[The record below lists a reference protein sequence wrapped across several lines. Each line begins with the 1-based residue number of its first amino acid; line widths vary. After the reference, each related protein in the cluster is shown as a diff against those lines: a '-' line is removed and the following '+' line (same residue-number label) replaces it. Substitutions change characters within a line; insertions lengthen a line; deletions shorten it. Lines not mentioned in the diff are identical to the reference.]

1 MIATQKIKRPTAVLP
16 SLNLTQTANKCENGF
31 FLRTIRFEIFGMKH
45 LKLKNMRLQQSEPY
59 ILTRTEKK
67 RSGSSEAVH
76 QAIVI
81 ERLLAYS
88 SIFELAMRHC
98 VLGKDIL
105 RVFLSHVKATY
116 SLWWSSLTKDL
127 KKKKVVLCV
136 GVVRQTQSA

>member
-31 FLRTIRFEIFGMKH
+31 FLRTIRFEIFGIKH
-45 LKLKNMRLQQSEPY
+45 LKLKNMLSQQSEPY
-59 ILTRTEKK
+59 ILTRKKKKK

-88 SIFELAMRHC
+88 SILELAMRHS

-127 KKKKVVLCV
+127 KKKVVLCV

>member
-1 MIATQKIKRPTAVLP
+1 MVTTKRAVYFDQKK
-16 SLNLTQTANKCENGF
+16 
-31 FLRTIRFEIFGMKH
+31 
-45 LKLKNMRLQQSEPY
+45 
-59 ILTRTEKK
+59 KK

-88 SIFELAMRHC
+88 SILELAMRRC

-127 KKKKVVLCV
+127 KKKVVLCV